1 MIRLRQE
8 LREMGG
14 LFARNPGLLFA
25 ALFVLGLAI
34 SSGVKCLGGDDIVLA
49 GTIHASRVMRISR
62 LDAVWRGARV
72 NRSFLHYV
80 AYPKPAKPAKAP
92 AKAPAKPVAPRAKT
106 SSGGSARVSCKGLS
120 DLRFPEFNL
129 LTPLL

>member
-34 SSGVKCLGGDDIVLA
+34 SSGVKSLGGDDIVLA

-92 AKAPAKPVAPRAKT
+92 AKPVAPRAKT
-106 SSGGSARVSCKGLS
+106 SGGGSARVSCKGLS